1 MAILF
6 EVTSS
11 KPGNVNLTTGFAGT
25 RIEHFLASAVAAIT
39 SFRKAAKN
47 GIAILNGKMETKDAA
62 VGWLMKEC
70 VSDISSWQK
79 GGNTLLG
86 TVMLFMP
93 LAIAS
98 GMTPTDK
105 KHNFDINMIRKN
117 LRLIVEATTAQDAV
131 SAYEAIAIANPSGL
145 NQAPDLDVKA
155 EESKERLTRENISL
169 FKVFQ
174 IAAKY
179 DDICYEWVNNFPIT
193 FDMAYPLLGS
203 HLKTKN
209 LNTAIVNS
217 FLKVLSERPDT
228 FISRKAGKEKALEI
242 SREAKEVLIRGGIE
256 TTDGHERLISF
267 DEKLR
272 RSGNNCNPGTT
283 ADIIAAALALC
294 TLSGYRP

>member
-6 EVTSS
+6 EVTSN

-25 RIEHFLASAVAAIT
+25 RIEHFLASAVAATT

-47 GIAILNGKMETKDAA
+47 GIAILNGKMETKAAA

-105 KHNFDINMIRKN
+105 KYNFDIHTIRKN
-117 LRLIVEATTAQDAV
+117 LRSIVETTTAQDAV
-131 SAYEAIAIANPSGL
+131 RAYEAIAIANPSGL
-145 NQAPDLDVKA
+145 NQAPDLDVNA
-155 EESKERLTRENISL
+155 EESKERLIRENISL

-193 FDMAYPLLGS
+193 FDMTYPFLVS
-203 HLKTKN
+203 QLKTKN

-267 DEKLR
+267 DKKLR